1 MSDPIKVL
9 VSLEEELDSELAQAV
24 LAIEPGVR
32 IVGMAEDLE
41 GRWSSTADQAADLL
55 MVACKGYS
63 QRALAFIDRTV
74 SEHPDR
80 PVVVLS
86 EGPANGFVRR
96 VFEAGADDILTLP
109 GPGEN
114 GTPAATEDIVFM
126 VEKAVARKRGSF
138 SLTRSDHGGLI
149 CVLGPKGGIGK
160 TLTAANLAVSLAE
173 RRESVMLLDLDLQFG
188 DAALALGISPARTM
202 YDLAT
207 SSGALDVEKIDAY
220 LADHES
226 GLRVLPA
233 PIRPDQASA
242 VTTEFLREL
251 YPMLRSAYGFVVI
264 DTPPGFTPEVIATI
278 DSSTDVCMVGTPDS
292 LSLKNCSLGLETLR
306 LMGYPEERVSLVL
319 NRADSRVG
327 ISREDV
333 LEILGRPA
341 DVLVPSSRDIAR
353 SVNEGL
359 PIVSSAPRSEAA
371 RAFAALAERY
381 RTARVEEATPRTNG
395 QPRRANGHRRGR
407 FGRRR

>member
-278 DSSTDVCMVGTPDS
+278 DSSTDVCMVGTLDS